1 MHIKKKADDTNVKDG
16 TAFFAPLSSS
26 QLYTSLGMLKRQ
38 RIVSWNLAEAEEPA
52 HKKCDTLLEEIFP
65 VLSHGTSKYL
75 LLRINKILWLRFFL
89 LSKWAIKN
97 PSSWYVYLSFLT
109 MANKNLTLRKLGLSL
124 LALLGGSL

>member
-75 LLRINKILWLRFFL
+75 LLRINKILWLRFFFCF
-89 LSKWAIKN
+89 LSG
-97 PSSWYVYLSFLT
+97 P
-109 MANKNLTLRKLGLSL
+109 
-124 LALLGGSL
+124 

>member
-1 MHIKKKADDTNVKDG
+1 
-16 TAFFAPLSSS
+16 
-26 QLYTSLGMLKRQ
+26 MLKRQ

-75 LLRINKILWLRFFL
+75 LAMPTKDKQNIMAQVFL